1 MVMKVL
7 QCLKLKMT
15 SSQMAQKDRL
25 LMRKMAQKEPVQ
37 MYQKYQKGRKKYEK
51 IW

>member
-1 MVMKVL
+1 VTNG
-7 QCLKLKMT
+7 QT
-15 SSQMAQKDRL
+15 T
-25 LMRKMAQKEPVQ
+25 QKEPVQMGKGTKRTGPFVQ